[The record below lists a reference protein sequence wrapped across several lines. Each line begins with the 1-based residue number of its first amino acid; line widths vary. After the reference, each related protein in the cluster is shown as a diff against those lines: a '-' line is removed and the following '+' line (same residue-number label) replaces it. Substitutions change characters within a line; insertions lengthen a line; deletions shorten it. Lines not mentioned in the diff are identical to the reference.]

1 VFEVIGKMA
10 FEVPRSNP
18 SQLSVADGAV
28 KVLNEHELVTSANTR
43 SSGIGATLSFKI
55 TFCVCDV
62 VFPLPSL
69 KIQVTVVLDVIGS
82 VALVVA
88 LRDPEQLSVA
98 VGGFNVVIE
107 QVPVTSGNA
116 DTSGTG
122 AVTSSILIS
131 CD

>member
-1 VFEVIGKMA
+1 
-10 FEVPRSNP
+10 
-18 SQLSVADGAV
+18 
-28 KVLNEHELVTSANTR
+28 
-43 SSGIGATLSFKI
+43 
-55 TFCVCDV
+55 
-62 VFPLPSL
+62 LPSL

-107 QVPVTSGNA
+107 QVPVTSGNVE
-116 DTSGTG
+116 TSGTG
-122 AVTSSILIS
+122 AVTSSIVID

>member
-1 VFEVIGKMA
+1 M
-10 FEVPRSNP
+10 
-18 SQLSVADGAV
+18 
-28 KVLNEHELVTSANTR
+28 
-43 SSGIGATLSFKI
+43 
-55 TFCVCDV
+55 
-62 VFPLPSL
+62 
-69 KIQVTVVLDVIGS
+69 TVVLDVIGS

-98 VGGFNVVIE
+98 VGGFNAVIE

-116 DTSGTG
+116 DTFGTG